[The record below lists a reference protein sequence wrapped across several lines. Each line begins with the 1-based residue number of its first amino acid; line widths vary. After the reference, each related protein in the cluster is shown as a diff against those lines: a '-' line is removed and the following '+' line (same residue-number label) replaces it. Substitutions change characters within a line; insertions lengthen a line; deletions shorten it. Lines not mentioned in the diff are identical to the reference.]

1 MVRGRGVWRRLRR
14 ESRGVSTESTVSH
27 KEAPKGGEAAA
38 TASARG
44 AEPGEAAE
52 SAKARDAKGKMADP
66 ERAAAAGPPAEA
78 AGDAPALPGVLAAP
92 KAAIERVG
100 QGAIDL
106 IEHIGKVTLMLTE
119 TTVAALKPPYRVG
132 LLFESME
139 EVGVGALFIVLLTG
153 LFTGMVLSLQGVLA
167 FSTFNAET
175 LVGGSTAVALVREL
189 GPVLTGLMVS
199 GRSGSAMA
207 TTLGTMRVT
216 EQIDAMEVM
225 AVNSLQ
231 YLIAPRVLATVLM
244 MPLLVLLFDLV
255 GMIGA
260 YLVAVEAMGV
270 DGGIFMAK
278 IKSFVVPSDLTKG
291 CIKGAAFG
299 SSIALLACYRGY
311 FAGGGAKG
319 VGEATTSAVVLGSI
333 SVLVLNYCLDLLLW

>member
-1 MVRGRGVWRRLRR
+1 M
-14 ESRGVSTESTVSH
+14 STETTVSH
-27 KEAPKGGEAAA
+27 KEAFKGGEAAA
-38 TASARG
+38 VASSEG
-44 AEPGEAAE
+44 AE
-52 SAKARDAKGKMADP
+52 
-66 ERAAAAGPPAEA
+66 PAEA
-78 AGDAPALPGVLAAP
+78 ARADAGDQPSKADDAGGKTPDPEGEPRGAKAEAKAGAEGDAELPSVLAVP
-92 KAAIERVG
+92 KRAIERVG
-100 QGAIDL
+100 QGVIDL
-106 IEHIGKVTLMLTE
+106 VEHIGKVTLMLIE
-119 TTVAALKPPYRVG
+119 TTVAGVKPPYRVG

-231 YLIAPRVLATVLM
+231 YLIMPRVLATVLM

-255 GMIGA
+255 GMAGA
-260 YLVAVEAMGV
+260 YLVAVEGMGV